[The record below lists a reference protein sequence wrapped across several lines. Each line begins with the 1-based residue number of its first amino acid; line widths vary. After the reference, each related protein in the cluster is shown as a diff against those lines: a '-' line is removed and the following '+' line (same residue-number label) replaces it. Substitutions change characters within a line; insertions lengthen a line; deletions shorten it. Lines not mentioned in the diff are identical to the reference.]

1 MELDTINYRYD
12 FITPSKS
19 PVLLTT
25 LFHILYEYAP
35 LAAYPHHSPER
46 ERFFKLNQH
55 SSSIHSHIL

>member
-35 LAAYPHHSPER
+35 LAAYPQHSPER
-46 ERFFKLNQH
+46 EWFFKLN
-55 SSSIHSHIL
+55 